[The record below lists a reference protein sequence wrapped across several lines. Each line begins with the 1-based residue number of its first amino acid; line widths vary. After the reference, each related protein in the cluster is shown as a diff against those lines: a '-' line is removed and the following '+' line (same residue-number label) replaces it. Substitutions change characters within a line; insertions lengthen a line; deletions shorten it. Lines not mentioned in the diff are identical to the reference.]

1 MQKVNRL
8 GWTVGQTFL
17 AYGERFGVRSNSLDV
32 MRTLVSLLPPG
43 TRECRSQKVERVFS
57 VLHGGPSR
65 GGPVKRFHIAY
76 TNEMKFARDLDLET
90 VYEKFESEVHLHV
103 ASVAQTRVF
112 IHAGVVALNG
122 KAILVPGRSQSGKS
136 TLTLEFIKA
145 GATFYSDE
153 YAVLD
158 SRGRVYPFP
167 RPMQFRDGDGLMQK
181 RVRADEV
188 GAGTG
193 LKPLPIGLILLTKF
207 RSGASWRPQSIPSGR
222 AVLKLLAHSVTTRNQ
237 PEASLKT
244 VRVLASRAPV
254 VSSPRGEAGE
264 VVRWSKNFLY

>member
-1 MQKVNRL
+1 MKKVNRL

-17 AYGERFGVRSNSLDV
+17 AYGERFGVRSNSMEV
-32 MRTLVSLLPPG
+32 MQTLVSLLPPG
-43 TRECRSQKVERVFS
+43 TRECAPRKVERVFS
-57 VLHGGPSR
+57 VLHGGPAK

-76 TNEMKFARDLDLET
+76 SNELKFARDLDLET

-103 ASVAQTRVF
+103 ASVAQTRIF
-112 IHAGVVALNG
+112 IHAGVVAWNG

-158 SRGRVYPFP
+158 SRGWVHPFP
-167 RPMQFRDGDGLMQK
+167 RPMQFRDGDGMTHK
-181 RVRADEV
+181 RIRAEEI

-207 RSGASWRPQSIPSGR
+207 RSGASWRPQNIPSGR
-222 AVLKLLAHSVTTRNQ
+222 AVLKLLAHSVTTRFQ
-237 PEASLKT
+237 PEASLRT
-244 VRVLASRAPV
+244 VRVLAARTPV
-254 VSSPRGEAGE
+254 VSSPRGEASE
-264 VVRWSKNFLY
+264 VVRWSRNFL